1 MAATPHCIAGV
12 LAYNGTTPISLGDRL
27 WAIPLSMLVS

>member
-12 LAYNGTTPISLGDRL
+12 IAYNGTTPINLGDRL
-27 WAIPLSMLVS
+27 RTIPIDTRLS